1 MADTNTTNENE
12 ESPELEQHFL
22 GLLAEFEG
30 PDQLVEGCDKARRAG
45 YKKMDAFSPFPIHGI
60 DDAIGI
66 KKTKLPLMVFGVG
79 MTACLIGIALQFY
92 TNGYTQD
99 SPVFPGYPFLIS
111 GKAMFSLPA
120 NIPVTF
126 EVIVLLSAFTA
137 FFGMWALNGLP
148 KLSNPLFRNN
158 NFRTATSHGFFLYIE
173 KGDGSFNETSTE
185 SELQEWG
192 ADRVERI
199 EAPEEELSV
208 PSYFK
213 LTGLIV
219 AALILVPPVVIF
231 RAQYTKNPLP
241 RMHVNPDM
249 DRQYR
254 GETQD
259 ESPMIDGKP
268 MFADKRVMRKD
279 PVGTIARGEL
289 GKLIDHEFF
298 HGVKAGSPI
307 SSQVALVSYVQDS
320 SSQET
325 AKSADG
331 KMVEKEL
338 DWITEFPEQI
348 AAKLQPGETGEE
360 FYKRGKQRFDIYCSV
375 CHGYAGYGDGHVSQ
389 RGMALN
395 IQQKAEWVQAKS
407 LYDPKVMA
415 NPVGRIFDTITNGRG
430 AMGPYRSQ
438 ITAEDRW
445 AIVFFVK
452 SLQMTRVGEKSD
464 APDARWQAWEQVS
477 PEPATA
483 EPAKAESGDAKE
495 SGKKPGTQSETN
507 ENKQANQETKGEQLV
522 LQPNASAL
530 KAENETVIAKVI
542 EPQRESAQ

>member
-1 MADTNTTNENE
+1 MADTNTPSENSSE
-12 ESPELEQHFL
+12 PEQHFL
-22 GLLAEFEG
+22 GLLAEFDG
-30 PDQLVEGCDKARRAG
+30 PDQLVDGCDQARRAG
-45 YKKMDAFSPFPIHGI
+45 YRKMDAFSPFPVHGI

-79 MTACLIGIALQFY
+79 MTACLIGLALQFY

-148 KLSNPLFRNN
+148 RFSNPLFRND
-158 NFRTATSHGFFLYIE
+158 NFRKATSHGFFLYIE
-173 KGDGSFNETSTE
+173 KGDGSFSESSTE
-185 SELQEWG
+185 SELKEWG
-192 ADRVERI
+192 ANHVERI
-199 EAPEEELSV
+199 AAPEEELSV

-219 AALILVPPVVIF
+219 AALVLVPPVVIF

-268 MFADKRVMRKD
+268 MFADMRVMRID
-279 PVGTIARGEL
+279 PTGTIARGEL
-289 GKLIDHEFF
+289 GKLVDNEFF
-298 HGVKAGSPI
+298 HGVKAGSPL
-307 SSQVALVSYVQDS
+307 SNPVALVSYRQNS
-320 SSQET
+320 NQE
-325 AKSADG
+325 SAT
-331 KMVEKEL
+331 KPTEKEL
-338 DWITEFPEQI
+338 DWITEFPDQI
-348 AAKLQPGETGEE
+348 AAKITPGDTGTE
-360 FYKRGKQRFDIYCSV
+360 FYNRGKQRFDIYCSV

-407 LYDPKVMA
+407 LCDPEVMA
-415 NPVGRIFDTITNGRG
+415 DPVGRIFDTITNGRG

-452 SLQMTRVGEKSD
+452 SMQMSHLGEKSD
-464 APDARWQAWEQVS
+464 APDERWQNWDQVNPTES
-477 PEPATA
+477 AGGNAGEPTDVKTKDGQ
-483 EPAKAESGDAKE
+483 P
-495 SGKKPGTQSETN
+495 KKDPSKSN
-507 ENKQANQETKGEQLV
+507 ENKQANQEANREQLV
-522 LQPNASAL
+522 LQSNASAL
-530 KAENETVIAKVI
+530 KD
-542 EPQRESAQ
+542 